1 MKQNHNYSRS
11 VCTKFVLVYY
21 LSKKKITFF
30 MLGTWYCI
38 RCLMNFFL
46 LITLFSHPLQ
56 FRAHLNC
63 LPHFMNLSMLNI
75 ILNIFQMHCLL
86 VFCKMT
92 LHDSNELLF
101 ACRYTCSVPIWWNYF
116 TWKRLCLYITT
127 IQHIYWLMIFCEMTL
142 YDSLHLHSPDR

>member
-1 MKQNHNYSRS
+1 MFCVSFLMKSLFF
-11 VCTKFVLVYY
+11 T
-21 LSKKKITFF
+21 LS
-30 MLGTWYCI
+30 TWYCI

-46 LITLFSHPLQ
+46 FITLFSHALQ
-56 FRAHLNC
+56 FCAHLNC

-101 ACRYTCSVPIWWNYF
+101 ACRYTCSVLIWWNYF
-116 TWKRLCLYITT
+116 TWKRLCLYILRFNTCTGSWSFVRWPFT
-127 IQHIYWLMIFCEMTL
+127 IHLNFS
-142 YDSLHLHSPDR
+142 SLAGILV

>member
-1 MKQNHNYSRS
+1 MNCLLEFSKMTFTIRFIFTFLTGIILRPLFTTFCSCFLIS
-11 VCTKFVLVYY
+11 F
-21 LSKKKITFF
+21 SKKLTFF

-75 ILNIFQMHCLL
+75 ILDISQMHCLF
-86 VFCKMT
+86 VFRKMFF
-92 LHDSNELLF
+92 LIHFD
-101 ACRYTCSVPIWWNYF
+101 CSPLADIIFYS
-116 TWKRLCLYITT
+116 LIDEIT
-127 IQHIYWLMIFCEMTL
+127 FV
-142 YDSLHLHSPDR
+142 R